1 MKKIFTLAALVL
13 MFILAAC
20 ATPVLKQVPVAAAPQ
35 PTALPATAIPPPT
48 AVLDVLFPTGLFELK
63 DTPARGLQF
72 NKDNTFYVLADGKH
86 VVEGTYSTK
95 GNVYTETSNTVDCPS
110 QMEYTFTFD
119 GVDLIFKPVADPAKD
134 PCDGRKTDFN
144 DSKTWVLMH

>member
-1 MKKIFTLAALVL
+1 MKKILALGTVL
-13 MFILAAC
+13 LLLILAGC
-20 ATPVLKQVPVAAAPQ
+20 ATPLITQLPVAPAPQ
-35 PTALPATAIPPPT
+35 PTAM
-48 AVLDVLFPTGLFELK
+48 LDVLFPTGLFELK

-72 NKDNTFYVLADGKH
+72 NKDNTFYVLADGNR

-110 QMEYTFTFD
+110 QMDYTFSFD
-119 GVDLIFKPVADPAKD
+119 GSNLTFKPVADPAKD

-144 DSKTWVLMH
+144 ASKTWVLMH